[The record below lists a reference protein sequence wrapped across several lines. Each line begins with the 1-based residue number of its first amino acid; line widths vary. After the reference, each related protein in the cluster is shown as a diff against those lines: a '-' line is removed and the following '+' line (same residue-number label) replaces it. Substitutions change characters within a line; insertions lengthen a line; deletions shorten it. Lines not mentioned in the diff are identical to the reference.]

1 MSNIDNILRAAMI
14 AAAVVNLISCVHYI
28 IKIRKPDRL
37 TAAMQTWTE
46 ENPRSNFG
54 AYIIKKYPT
63 GNMRQIEALEEYAEW
78 KRETE
83 VDLPIELLNDHYLLE
98 AIALGKPET
107 PPDES

>member
-1 MSNIDNILRAAMI
+1 MSDIDNILRALMI
-14 AAAVVNLISCVHYI
+14 AAAVVNLISCVHNVI
-28 IKIRKPDRL
+28 RLRKPDRL

-46 ENPRSNFG
+46 EDPRSNFG

-63 GNMRQIEALEEYAEW
+63 GNMRRIEALEEYAKW

-83 VDLPIELLNDHYLLE
+83 VDLPIELLNDHFMVG
-98 AIALGKPET
+98 AIAMGRPET